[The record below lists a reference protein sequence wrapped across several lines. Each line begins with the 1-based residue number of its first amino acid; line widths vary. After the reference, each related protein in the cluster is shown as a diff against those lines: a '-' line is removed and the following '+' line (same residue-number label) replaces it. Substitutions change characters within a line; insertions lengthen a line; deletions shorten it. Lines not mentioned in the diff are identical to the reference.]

1 MRGKERELV
10 VLRSENG
17 ISWKEHSLEAN
28 EEAVQDVLS
37 ESFEGDDLKQIE
49 DLKTSRIERILTLD
63 FPQYF
68 AIVSRLR
75 QEIHPVGPEGGV
87 MSSTVVPQ
95 VQALFPPSALT
106 KRIKVGLQVYSL
118 MNNCI
123 IRYYLKIKSVQ
134 AQPIPVELVAKLFG
148 NRVAVSPVVT
158 IEPRRRKFHKAITLT
173 IPLPQATTKGMINQ
187 YSGDAPTLRLLCSM
201 SG

>member
-1 MRGKERELV
+1 MRGRERELV

-17 ISWKEHSLEAN
+17 TSWKEHSLEAN
-28 EEAVQDVLS
+28 EEAVQEVLND
-37 ESFEGDDLKQIE
+37 SFEGDDLRQIE
-49 DLKTSRIERILTLD
+49 DLRTSRIERILTLD

-95 VQALFPPSALT
+95 VQALFPPNALT

-118 MNNCI
+118 LNNKFI
-123 IRYYLKIKSVQ
+123 IVLLIYCYLKIKICLGSTH
-134 AQPIPVELVAKLFG
+134 
-148 NRVAVSPVVT
+148 S
-158 IEPRRRKFHKAITLT
+158 
-173 IPLPQATTKGMINQ
+173 
-187 YSGDAPTLRLLCSM
+187 C
-201 SG
+201 

>member
-1 MRGKERELV
+1 MRGRERELV

-17 ISWKEHSLEAN
+17 TSWKEHSLEAN
-28 EEAVQDVLS
+28 EEAVQEVLND
-37 ESFEGDDLKQIE
+37 SFEGDDLRQIE
-49 DLKTSRIERILTLD
+49 DLRTSRIERILTLD

-95 VQALFPPSALT
+95 VQALFPPNALT

-118 MNNCI
+118 LNNKFI
-123 IRYYLKIKSVQ
+123 IVLLIDCYLKIKICLGSTH
-134 AQPIPVELVAKLFG
+134 
-148 NRVAVSPVVT
+148 S
-158 IEPRRRKFHKAITLT
+158 
-173 IPLPQATTKGMINQ
+173 
-187 YSGDAPTLRLLCSM
+187 C
-201 SG
+201 